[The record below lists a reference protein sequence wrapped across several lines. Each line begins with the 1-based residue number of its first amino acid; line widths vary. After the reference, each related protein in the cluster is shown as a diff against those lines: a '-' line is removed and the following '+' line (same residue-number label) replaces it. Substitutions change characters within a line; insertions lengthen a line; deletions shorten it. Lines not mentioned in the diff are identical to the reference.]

1 MNCQSS
7 AARIEDCRFGEVH
20 GREVRLFTLC
30 STAGSEVSIAT
41 LGGTLTSLKVPDR
54 EGRPGDVVLGFDR
67 LEDYLRPQPYL
78 GCLIGRCCNRIA
90 GGRFSLADRE
100 YQLSKNAGP
109 HHLHGGVCGFDKV
122 VWEAQA
128 VKDNEGPG
136 LQLSYLSVDGE
147 EGYPGNLQVQ
157 VLYKL
162 TEDNRLVIDYTAET
176 DAATLVNLT
185 HHSYFNLGSTGDILD
200 HLLTV
205 QASAVTAVD
214 DAGIPTGEI
223 QPVVGT
229 CLDLRRASTMRS
241 IFACAGGDL
250 RQDGLD
256 HNFVLERPNEWLS
269 LAASLYCPGSGR
281 RMRVYTTEPGLQ
293 VYTANLLDG
302 SCVGRDGRTLGR
314 YAGICFESQHFP
326 DSPNHAQFP
335 SISLLPG
342 ETYRQTTIY
351 CFDTD
356 DEEEK
361 R

>member
-7 AARIEDCRFGEVH
+7 AAGIENCKFGDAA
-20 GREVRLFTLC
+20 GREVRLFTLR
-30 STAGSEVSIAT
+30 STAGSEISIST
-41 LGGTLTSLKVPDR
+41 LGGTVTSLKVPDK
-54 EGRPGDVVLGFDR
+54 EGRPGDVVLGFAG
-67 LEDYLRPQPYL
+67 LEGYLRPQPYV

-100 YQLSKNAGP
+100 YQLSKNDGP
-109 HHLHGGVCGFDKV
+109 HHLHGGVRGFDKV

-128 VKDNEGPG
+128 VKDDEGPG
-136 LQLSYLSVDGE
+136 LQLSYLSGDGE
-147 EGYPGNLQVQ
+147 EGYPGNLQVR
-157 VLYKL
+157 VFYRL

-205 QASAVTAVD
+205 QASAVTTVD

-223 QPVVGT
+223 QRVAGT
-229 CLDLRRASTMRS
+229 NLDLRRASAIRS
-241 IFACAGGDL
+241 ILANAGGDL
-250 RQDGLD
+250 RQGGLD
-256 HNFVLERPNEWLS
+256 HNFVLDRPNEGLS
-269 LAASLYCPGSGR
+269 LAASLYSPESGR

-302 SCVGRDGRTLGR
+302 NCVGRDGGTLGR
-314 YAGICFESQHFP
+314 YAGICFEAQHFP
-326 DSPNHAQFP
+326 DSPNHAEFP

-351 CFDTD
+351 CFDIED
-356 DEEEK
+356 KEEK